1 MTREVY
7 TDTEFIEFSR
17 SQVFIRLFVDTD
29 GQGGKLARKFGVRGY
44 PTWIVLDRTGR
55 EIDRLVGARSAR
67 GLKADIESIFDAA
80 GPEEEAS
87 KQAPVHHSSQTRQ
100 SPTPS
105 PAAAADVPPAAAA
118 NPAPATKAATQ
129 ADKKPPDSAV
139 GADLPKTPVSVSP
152 KKSADEEPIARL
164 EKSLAAAK
172 DEAETKWLWLMLG
185 LAHFQE
191 QHWKETRMYVSR
203 VLEKDPNNAAALELM
218 KALDNK

>member
-29 GQGGKLARKFGVRGY
+29 AQGDRLARKFGVRGY
-44 PTWIVLDRTGR
+44 PTWIVLDKTGR
-55 EIDRLVGARSAR
+55 EIDRLAGARSAR
-67 GLKADIESIFDAA
+67 GLKAAIESIFDAA
-80 GPEEEAS
+80 GPDEEVA
-87 KQAPVHHSSQTRQ
+87 KQAPIQPPSQTPQ
-100 SPTPS
+100 SP
-105 PAAAADVPPAAAA
+105 PAATAGAPPAAAP

-129 ADKKPPDSAV
+129 ADKKLPDPAIGV
-139 GADLPKTPVSVSP
+139 EP
-152 KKSADEEPIARL
+152 KKSAGAERIARL

-191 QHWKETRMYVSR
+191 QNWKETRMYVSR
-203 VLEKDPNNAAALELM
+203 VLEKDPNNAAALDLM

>member
-29 GQGGKLARKFGVRGY
+29 AQGARLVRKFGVRGY

-67 GLKADIESIFDAA
+67 GLRAAIESIFDAA
-80 GPEEEAS
+80 GPEEEVAN
-87 KQAPVHHSSQTRQ
+87 QAPAQPPSQTRQ
-100 SPTPS
+100 GP
-105 PAAAADVPPAAAA
+105 PPAAAGA
-118 NPAPATKAATQ
+118 PPAAAPNPTPTTKAATQ
-129 ADKKPPDSAV
+129 ADKKPPDPAV
-139 GADLPKTPVSVSP
+139 GAEPLKTTVGVEP
-152 KKSADEEPIARL
+152 KKSAGAERIARL
-164 EKSLAAAK
+164 EESLAAAK

-203 VLEKDPNNAAALELM
+203 VLEKDPNNAAALDLM

>member
-7 TDTEFIEFSR
+7 TDNEFIEFSR

-29 GQGGKLARKFGVRGY
+29 AQGDRLARKFGVHGY
-44 PTWIVLDRTGR
+44 PTWIILDRTGR
-55 EIDRLVGARSAR
+55 EIDRLVGARSAP
-67 GLKADIESIFDAA
+67 GLKAAIESIFDAA
-80 GPEEEAS
+80 GPDEEVA
-87 KQAPVHHSSQTRQ
+87 KQAPVQPPSQAPQ
-100 SPTPS
+100 SPP
-105 PAAAADVPPAAAA
+105 PAVAGSPPAATP
-118 NPAPATKAATQ
+118 NPAPSTKAVTQ
-129 ADKKPPDSAV
+129 ADKKSPDPAIGV
-139 GADLPKTPVSVSP
+139 EP
-152 KKSADEEPIARL
+152 KKSTGAERIARL

-203 VLEKDPNNAAALELM
+203 VLEKDPNNAAALDLM